1 MGLER
6 TFTSVF
12 AQAQRACDDARMLF
26 SPTPAKPFRRITG
39 IALFTLY
46 AGMTT
51 ATAQTAP
58 PADLLRK
65 NGCMACHGLVHKQ
78 VGPGFAQIADRYR
91 NDAGAAP
98 RMVEK
103 IRNGS
108 VGSWGRVIMPRQSLV
123 SEADAKVLAAWV
135 LSQQPGARK

>member
-1 MGLER
+1 MQSTTL
-6 TFTSVF
+6 
-12 AQAQRACDDARMLF
+12 
-26 SPTPAKPFRRITG
+26 AKRITRRIAG
-39 IALFTLY
+39 IALFTLSV
-46 AGMTT
+46 GT
-51 ATAQTAP
+51 ATAMAQTAP

-65 NGCMACHGLVHKQ
+65 NGCIACHGLVHKQ

-98 RMVEK
+98 RMAEK

-123 SEADAKVLAAWV
+123 SEADSKVLATWV
-135 LSQQPGARK
+135 LSQPPVASVGTRK